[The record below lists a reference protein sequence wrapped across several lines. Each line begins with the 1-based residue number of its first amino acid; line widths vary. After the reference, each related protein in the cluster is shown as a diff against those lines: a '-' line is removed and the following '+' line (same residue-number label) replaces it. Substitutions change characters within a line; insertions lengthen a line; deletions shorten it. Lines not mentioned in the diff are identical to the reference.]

1 MKKKSPDNVQMSTA
15 AAMTFGYFPGKFHR
29 NDKLKSL
36 NLLVTYESGCRAKCA
51 FCGLA
56 GSRELETEED
66 KTFIRVD
73 WPCYDLQET
82 VDRTKDV
89 EHLDR
94 VCVSMI
100 THEHSLKDMCTIM
113 KKFKDETDLSIS
125 GLIGPTNIRNREMLE
140 EIKRFAVVQ
149 KRICDS
155 MHTRL
160 VFGDEDDEALGEKSV
175 GNYKFWLDNERRA
188 DNLIST
194 IDEVIRNSD
203 GE

>member
-15 AAMTFGYFPGKFHR
+15 AAMTLGYFPGKFHR
-29 NDKLKSL
+29 NAKLKAL

-56 GSRELETEED
+56 GSREVETEED

-94 VCVSMI
+94 VCV
-100 THEHSLKDMCTIM
+100 
-113 KKFKDETDLSIS
+113 
-125 GLIGPTNIRNREMLE
+125 
-140 EIKRFAVVQ
+140 
-149 KRICDS
+149 
-155 MHTRL
+155 
-160 VFGDEDDEALGEKSV
+160 
-175 GNYKFWLDNERRA
+175 
-188 DNLIST
+188 
-194 IDEVIRNSD
+194 
-203 GE
+203 